1 MNSHAFTR
9 WLRTVLRGS
18 FTRVILGLFLMGAV
32 LLAGAGLIGM
42 LQLES
47 ASPAAGT
54 YSPVMPM
61 LPFVVFFLINI

>member
-1 MNSHAFTR
+1 
-9 WLRTVLRGS
+9 
-18 FTRVILGLFLMGAV
+18 VILGLFLMGAV